1 MKVTNSYLDDFSSD
15 FLSVVV
21 DFLTSDEDFPVDLVG
36 SRLLDRASSIFLLL
50 EEEVEAGLSADT
62 FSGGLDESLVLGLT
76 SFDLSSLD
84 TFSETFDELRL
95 FGLAASSGFLLDELI
110 EVLLG
115 SLLVD
120 LKSS

>member
-36 SRLLDRASSIFLLL
+36 SRLLDRDASVLF
-50 EEEVEAGLSADT
+50 EELSD
-62 FSGGLDESLVLGLT
+62 
-76 SFDLSSLD
+76 
-84 TFSETFDELRL
+84 
-95 FGLAASSGFLLDELI
+95 
-110 EVLLG
+110 VLLG

-120 LKSS
+120 L